1 MVTALTPLLTLDLKK
16 HRIRIHKQTLR
27 LLNNPKYCQLLVN
40 PENQIIALQ
49 GQAEK
54 TPQSHKVSYSAP
66 HGSDLYSKE
75 LIMQLQIVNR
85 NLISGKTY
93 RIPGR
98 VYPGRGIAVFHME
111 KCTPVDDPLPLH
123 SLFPERTE

>member
-1 MVTALTPLLTLDLKK
+1 METALTPLLTLDLKK

-40 PENQIIALQ
+40 PDNQIIALQ

-54 TPQSHKVSYSAP
+54 TPQSHKVSYGAP

-75 LIMQLQIVNR
+75 LIMQLQIVNTS
-85 NLISGKTY
+85 LISGKTY

-98 VYPGRGIAVFHME
+98 VYPGRSIAVFHME
-111 KCTPVDDPLPLH
+111 KCTPVDDPLPLPPF
-123 SLFPERTE
+123 SPERTE